1 MYLLVWGNNIYG
13 HNTDE
18 NNPDSMENMSVGTFM
33 QKKTIACESDTPPT
47 INFILNLTDSFNK
60 KQLWGKQCIC
70 WNILNHFS

>member
-33 QKKTIACESDTPPT
+33 QKKLSHVKVTHH
-47 INFILNLTDSFNK
+47 L
-60 KQLWGKQCIC
+60 Q
-70 WNILNHFS
+70 